1 MLFPILALLGGVL
14 ALYFGAEFLVRG
26 AVKLGQLLR
35 VSPIV
40 VGLTVVSIGTSAP
53 EFVVCVLA
61 VLRGSPD
68 LVAGNVL
75 GSNLANI
82 GLILGLAALVRPLE
96 VTNRVVRRDVP
107 WMLGI
112 SLATFPLLWNLQVG
126 RLEGTIL
133 ALVLL
138 VYLASLVPTARIEG
152 VEALGEVGE
161 RMDRQV
167 PSIREA
173 GFALLARP
181 LGLVL
186 GGSLALIAGGQ
197 GIVYGATVVATEL
210 GVSELVVGLSV
221 LAVGTSLPEL
231 ATTVVAAARKEADL
245 AVGNIVGSNIFN
257 LTFVLGGTALI
268 RPLEIPARVLSVE
281 YPVTLGMSFLL
292 LPLIIISRNVNRRE
306 GALLLAAYGAA
317 WVVILAVR

>member
-1 MLFPILALLGGVL
+1 MLFPIFALVAGVIL
-14 ALYFGAEFLVRG
+14 LYFGAEALVRG
-26 AVKLGQLLR
+26 AVRLGQLLR

-53 EFVVCVLA
+53 EFVVCVMA

-82 GLILGLAALVRPLE
+82 GLILGLAALVRPMKVLR
-96 VTNRVVRRDVP
+96 RVVRREVP
-107 WMLGI
+107 WMLAI
-112 SLATFPLLWNLQVG
+112 SLAVVPLLWNLQVG
-126 RLEGTIL
+126 RLEGAIL
-133 ALVLL
+133 ILLLL
-138 VYLASLVPTARIEG
+138 VYLGFLVPTARVEG
-152 VEALGEVGE
+152 GEVLGEAGE
-161 RMDRQV
+161 RMKKQV
-167 PSIREA
+167 PSIRE
-173 GFALLARP
+173 GGVALLARP

-186 GGSLALIAGGQ
+186 GGSLALVLGGQ
-197 GIVYGATVVATEL
+197 GIVHGATVVAVEL
-210 GVSELVVGLSV
+210 GVSELVVGLSI

-231 ATTVVAAARKEADL
+231 ATTVVAAARNEADL

-281 YPVTLGMSFLL
+281 YPVTLAMSLLL
-292 LPLIIISRNVNRRE
+292 LPLVITSLDVNRKE

-317 WVVILAVR
+317 WVVILWVR